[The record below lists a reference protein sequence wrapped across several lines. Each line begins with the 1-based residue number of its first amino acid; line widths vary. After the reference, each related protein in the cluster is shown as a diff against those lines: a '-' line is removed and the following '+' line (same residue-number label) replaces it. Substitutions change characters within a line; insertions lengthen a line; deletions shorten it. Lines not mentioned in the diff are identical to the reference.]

1 MHRSLRIPEIV
12 SLICDKTLNGAE
24 HYFRSLNSDTSQTLA
39 ALARTCKAFQDPAL
53 DVLWRYQS
61 TVMHVLDCMPGD
73 IWELDDP
80 ESEEVRLKRP
90 VLPSDWERPLAYSR
104 RVKSFKY
111 DAAHSYPDSAAF
123 YEMLRMCLLPEPLF
137 PNIESIEW
145 DTSDA
150 ALFPHF
156 CLFLGP
162 RLTSLTLGLCQST
175 PHLSL
180 LPTLAMQCP
189 LLEEV
194 SIACSKGLV
203 GRCES
208 VSFFVKEL
216 THLKNLEVPCLD
228 AAALEHIAR
237 LPNFDPLYLS
247 DQTPVGPF
255 LTPSPSEVPSS
266 ALEELSMTLTDV
278 SAATEVLAQF
288 RHCLLRRVA
297 VTVPRNTP
305 ANAIAKCYTAVELN
319 CHRKSLSSLSIEPE
333 ESAQDTADQA
343 QIALYAIRGAH
354 LLPLFM
360 FRKLESVT
368 IAGPVGLDLDD
379 VAAADMARAWPRI
392 MRLQLCASSFKHISP
407 RMTLRALL
415 AFAQFCPRLWMLE
428 LSLDATAVA
437 EWEAGNPEEERRQ
450 QRHLTSL
457 HVVDS
462 PIGLPLIVAAFLSSV
477 FPKLECITTERV
489 FRPIGRPPPP
499 ETPETVA
506 LHGKWKAVEA
516 ALPVLR
522 TVRAEERCW
531 MHRELEKDSD

>member
-1 MHRSLRIPEIV
+1 
-12 SLICDKTLNGAE
+12 
-24 HYFRSLNSDTSQTLA
+24 
-39 ALARTCKAFQDPAL
+39 
-53 DVLWRYQS
+53 
-61 TVMHVLDCMPGD
+61 
-73 IWELDDP
+73 
-80 ESEEVRLKRP
+80 
-90 VLPSDWERPLAYSR
+90 
-104 RVKSFKY
+104 
-111 DAAHSYPDSAAF
+111 
-123 YEMLRMCLLPEPLF
+123 
-137 PNIESIEW
+137 
-145 DTSDA
+145 
-150 ALFPHF
+150 
-156 CLFLGP
+156 
-162 RLTSLTLGLCQST
+162 
-175 PHLSL
+175 
-180 LPTLAMQCP
+180 
-189 LLEEV
+189 
-194 SIACSKGLV
+194 
-203 GRCES
+203 
-208 VSFFVKEL
+208 
-216 THLKNLEVPCLD
+216 
-228 AAALEHIAR
+228 
-237 LPNFDPLYLS
+237 
-247 DQTPVGPF
+247 
-255 LTPSPSEVPSS
+255 
-266 ALEELSMTLTDV
+266 MTLTDV

-333 ESAQDTADQA
+333 ESAQDTDQA

-437 EWEAGNPEEERRQ
+437 QWEARNPEEERRQ

-477 FPKLECITTERV
+477 FPKLECITTERA

-499 ETPETVA
+499 DTPETVA
-506 LHGKWKAVEA
+506 LHGKWKQ
-516 ALPVLR
+516 LKR
-522 TVRAEERCW
+522 RCLCCARCAPRNGVGCTASLKKTRISSF
-531 MHRELEKDSD
+531 M